1 MKALT
6 LYQPWATLVAIGAKK
21 IETRSWN
28 TNYRGPLAIH
38 AGRNKEYI
46 DIANKDYLLGEGP
59 FQAIWRK
66 TGDVFGSGYSL
77 FPIGCIVATCNLVA
91 VKVTTNEI
99 AFRQKRWSVNGKF
112 FYGAPDELA
121 FGDFTPGRYMWF
133 LDEIKILP
141 EPIPVKGAM
150 GLWEWHDYVQEI

>member
-6 LYQPWATLVAIGAKK
+6 LYQPWATLVAIGAKR
-21 IETRSWN
+21 IETRSWS

-38 AGRNKEYI
+38 AGKNRRYVNNNGQECLTDLEPFHSYLEPYI
-46 DIANKDYLLGEGP
+46 GQELP
-59 FQAIWRK
+59 R
-66 TGDVFGSGYSL
+66 
-77 FPIGCIVATCNLVA
+77 GCIVATCNLVA

-99 AFRQKRWSVNGKF
+99 AFRQRRWSINGKF

-133 LDEIKILP
+133 LDEIKILT
-141 EPIPVKGAM
+141 EPIPAKGAM
-150 GLWEWHDYVQEI
+150 GLWEWDEAQP